1 MKTKE
6 GIFPPKYFT
15 TFDGFMSIA
24 NILFY
29 IYDGRMFVTNTNT
42 IKKYFWY
49 FRCMKVVTSVNSS
62 DGFSSVIINN
72 TLLVTNIFI
81 PSQKIR
87 REQFPQK
94 KKKSYFR

>member
-29 IYDGRMFVTNTNT
+29 IYDGRIFITNTNT
-42 IKKYFWY
+42 IKK
-49 FRCMKVVTSVNSS
+49 
-62 DGFSSVIINN
+62 
-72 TLLVTNIFI
+72 NIFGI
-81 PSQKIR
+81 
-87 REQFPQK
+87 FDA
-94 KKKSYFR
+94 